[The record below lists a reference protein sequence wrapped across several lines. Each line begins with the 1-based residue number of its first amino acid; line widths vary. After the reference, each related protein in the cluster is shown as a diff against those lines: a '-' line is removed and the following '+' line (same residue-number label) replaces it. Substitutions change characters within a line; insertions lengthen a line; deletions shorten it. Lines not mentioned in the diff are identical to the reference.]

1 MLAAFTQI
9 ILFQLVGEIITRG
22 LGWPMPGPVLG
33 LMLMFVF
40 LLIKGGP
47 GEELQQTSQNL
58 LQHLSL
64 LFVPAGTGL
73 LLHLHTLEKE
83 WLPLS
88 VALVGSTLLAMA
100 VTALVLKWLAPK
112 GEQP

>member
-9 ILFQLVGEIITRG
+9 ILFQLLGEIITRG
-22 LGWPMPGPVLG
+22 LHWPMPGPVLG
-33 LMLMFVF
+33 LMLMFAF

-47 GEELQQTSQNL
+47 GQELHQTSQNL

-83 WLPLS
+83 WLPLA

-100 VTALVLKWLAPK
+100 VTALVLKLMTPK

>member
-9 ILFQLVGEIITRG
+9 ILFQLAGEIITRG

-33 LMLMFVF
+33 LMLMFAF

-73 LLHLHTLEKE
+73 LLHLHTLAKE

>member
-9 ILFQLVGEIITRG
+9 ILFQLLGEVITRG
-22 LGWPMPGPVLG
+22 LHWPMPGPVLG
-33 LMLMFVF
+33 LLLMFAF
-40 LLIKGGP
+40 LLMKGGP
-47 GEELQQTSQNL
+47 GQELQQTSQNL

-83 WLPLS
+83 WLPLT

-100 VTALVLKWLAPK
+100 VTALVLKLLAPK